1 MINLQLALLTL
12 LSRLPFMPL
21 YYNGLTKFKPI
32 HVIDLVEILYKVI
45 DSKHNQLI
53 LECVG
58 PEVLSF
64 REILD
69 QLLLSINKKR
79 LLIPLPLPLA
89 KFSAKVLQLLPKPL
103 LTEDQLTLLKY
114 DNIESGINKTNYDL
128 GIKSE
133 RVFKTE
139 LDKYS
144 FNWRTGGQFAK
155 K

>member
-1 MINLQLALLTL
+1 MTL
-12 LSRLPFMPL
+12 LSRLPFML

-53 LECVG
+53 WCVG

-69 QLLLSINKKR
+69 QLLLSINKR
-79 LLIPLPLPLA
+79 GYNLLLPLA

-103 LTEDQLTLLKY
+103 LTEDQLTLLSM
-114 DNIESGINKTNYDL
+114 IILSQE
-128 GIKSE
+128 
-133 RVFKTE
+133 
-139 LDKYS
+139 
-144 FNWRTGGQFAK
+144 
-155 K
+155 